1 MSTQITTAFA
11 KQYDSNCQLIVQQM
25 ESRVREKAMVKDIT
39 NAKERFMDYVG
50 KVNVSERTT
59 RHGDTTYSDT
69 PHTRRMITA
78 KTYHVADLID
88 RPDQVRTLIDPQNP
102 YLQAMRAGMNRKI
115 DNVFYSQ
122 LLGTAYAGE
131 AGGTSRTMAT
141 LGTQQIATG
150 SVGMST
156 NKLIEAMEILN
167 LADVPDESEGG
178 SNFTKWCAI
187 GPHQVSDLLKELEV
201 GSSDYNIVRPLVE
214 GKITRFM
221 GFNFILSNQLPLSS
235 TTRSCV
241 AWVKAG
247 AGFGLS
253 YDITATVD
261 RMPNKMNSTQV
272 YLEMMF
278 GVTRLE
284 EELVVQI
291 DCTES

>member
-1 MSTQITTAFA
+1 MSVQITTAFA
-11 KQYDSNCQLIVQQM
+11 KQYEANAQLVVQQM
-25 ESRVREKAMVKDIT
+25 ESRVREKFMVKDIT

-50 KVNVSERTT
+50 KATVTERTT

-78 KTYHVADLID
+78 RTYHVADLID
-88 RPDQVRTLIDPQNP
+88 RPDMVRTLIDPQNA
-102 YLQAMRAGMNRKI
+102 YLATMRAAMNRKI
-115 DNVFYSQ
+115 DSICFTQ
-122 LLGTAYAGE
+122 LVGTAYCGE
-131 AGGTSRTMAT
+131 DGTSTRTMST
-141 LGTQQIATG
+141 LGTNEIATG

-156 NKLIEAMEILN
+156 AKLIEATEILA

-178 SNFTKWCAI
+178 TNFTRWCAI
-187 GPHQVSDLLKELEV
+187 GPHQVSDLLKEVEY
-201 GSSDYNIVRPLVE
+201 GSNDYNLVRPLVE
-214 GKITRFM
+214 GKIVKWM
-221 GFNFILSNQLPLSS
+221 GFNFVVSNQLPLSS
-235 TTRSCV
+235 TTRTCI

-278 GVTRLE
+278 GATRLE
-284 EELVVQI
+284 EELVVSI
-291 DCTES
+291 ACTES